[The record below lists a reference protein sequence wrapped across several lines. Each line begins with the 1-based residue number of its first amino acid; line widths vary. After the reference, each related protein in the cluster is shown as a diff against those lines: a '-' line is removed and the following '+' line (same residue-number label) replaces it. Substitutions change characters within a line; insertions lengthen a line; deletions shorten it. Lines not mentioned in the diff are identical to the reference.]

1 MGDPVKGK
9 SDAGRRRELR
19 AQQTRRRIID
29 ESLTL
34 FLDRG
39 YTATTIEQIARA
51 AQVAPA
57 TVYQAFGSKRLI
69 LTRALD
75 VVVAGDGEEVMPLLE
90 RAWVDQARSHP
101 DPSQRLTIVVM
112 NAAEIA
118 ARTAPIKEILRDAA
132 ATEPELADLIN
143 QDHQRRYR
151 TQQHL
156 VAIIAGDGQLSDD
169 TSLDQATATFYAL
182 VNSHTYA
189 VLADQLHWSL
199 TDWQSWLVALLH
211 RELLGT
217 PPTSGPPNDPSQRQR
232 RRRTLDSM

>member
-19 AQQTRRRIID
+19 AQQTRRRIIE

-39 YTATTIEQIARA
+39 YSATTIEQIARA

-75 VVVAGDGEEVMPLLE
+75 VAVAGDGEPVPLLE
-90 RAWVDQARSHP
+90 RAWVDQARAHP
-101 DPSQRLTIVVM
+101 DPSKRLTIVVM

-151 TQQHL
+151 TQQQL
-156 VAIIAGDGQLSDD
+156 VAIIAGEGQLCDD
-169 TSLDQATATFYAL
+169 TSLEQATATFYAL

-217 PPTSGPPNDPSQRQR
+217 QPSEPT
-232 RRRTLDSM
+232 